1 MLLSARSVH
10 RLTSQT
16 EAGLTRPLYS
26 SSEITGNAKSVFRD
40 SSEFPVQSERIAYGA
55 STSLLI
61 LQQQTCSSFSAAALS
76 IVLIAFLPSSTR
88 AESTSFQTR
97 AVERLLLAFDTAD
110 VVALSDH
117 HLSKVDSDLRI
128 HLIQHPDFP
137 RKAQAIVVECGNALY
152 QPILDRYINGGD
164 VPVSQ
169 LQQVWQNTTQVGRA
183 LDSPVYAS
191 FLAAVRDVNR
201 RLPAAKRL
209 RVFAGDP
216 PIDWGKVKTNAEFQA
231 IVVHRD
237 DFPLSIIRDQIL
249 RNGQKALVIYGGA
262 HLRPT
267 APMVSGLQQSIPGK
281 LFVYLIDP
289 NVEDGVQIGP
299 DPTIKRDEAE
309 MDRRRKIV
317 FGH

>member
-1 MLLSARSVH
+1 LF
-10 RLTSQT
+10 RLPQQT
-16 EAGLTRPLYS
+16 YS
-26 SSEITGNAKSVFRD
+26 SS
-40 SSEFPVQSERIAYGA
+40 SS
-55 STSLLI
+55 T
-61 LQQQTCSSFSAAALS
+61 AALS
-76 IVLIAFLPSSTR
+76 IVFISFFPCAIS
-88 AESTSFQTR
+88 AQSTSFQTR

-128 HLIQHPDFP
+128 RLVRHPDFP
-137 RKAQAIVVECGNALY
+137 RKAQAIVVEFGNALY
-152 QPILDRYINGGD
+152 QPILDRYVNGDD

-191 FLAAVRDVNR
+191 FFAAVRQVNR
-201 RLPAAKRL
+201 RVPEAKRL

-216 PIDWGKVKTNAEFQA
+216 SIDWSKVKTNAEYQA

-249 RNGQKALVIYGGA
+249 RNGQKALVVYGGA
-262 HLRPT
+262 HLRQT
-267 APMVSGLQQSIPGK
+267 ASLVRGIQQSHPGK

-289 NVEDGVQIGP
+289 NVEDGVEIGP